1 VGQEDVAKKGEEM
14 KRALILSAVIIALTV
29 PALAAPADTAKPKP
43 CPKGQVALTST
54 VTGDHYCGAMGIV
67 PTNGMAQ
74 PVLIPEKPAKKTKP

>member
-1 VGQEDVAKKGEEM
+1 M
-14 KRALILSAVIIALTV
+14 KRALLLSAVIIALTS
-29 PALAAPADTAKPKP
+29 PALAAPADTAKPAKPKP

-74 PVLIPEKPAKKTKP
+74 PVLIPEKPAKKAKP